1 MKKRKFAEGGS
12 SALEDLAE
20 GKDSGRFSSDVYK
33 RALAFRKKAESG
45 EDEAKDVTTT
55 KSVRKEPAAP
65 STPSAM
71 PAGRAMAGRKVADE
85 YTAPVRASTPRPAPP
100 EAPGEIP
107 RPRASDA
114 RAPAESDPEG
124 RMDMSDTGRNIR
136 NIATALTPF
145 GAGAANRAIGSRLTT
160 SGILGAQAGRQDA
173 AVARAA
179 ERGAAS
185 RAAIRAKREAEVTAA
200 AKRGR
205 ASREA
210 VQKKRE
216 QGGLDDYSYRRATDM
231 EAGFAK
237 GGSIRG
243 GGCEQRGKTRGR
255 ML

>member
-1 MKKRKFAEGGS
+1 MKKRKFAEGG

-71 PAGRAMAGRKVADE
+71 PAGRAMVGRKATDE
-85 YTAPVRASTPRPAPP
+85 YTAPVRASTPAPAPS

-124 RMDMSDTGRNIR
+124 RMGMSDTERNLR
-136 NIATALTPF
+136 NTATAL
-145 GAGAANRAIGSRLTT
+145 AGYGGGSGIVNRGIRSSMTT
-160 SGILGAQAGRQDA
+160 SGILGAQAGRQNA
-173 AVARAA
+173 AVAQAA
-179 ERGAAS
+179 ARGAAS
-185 RAAIRAKREAEVTAA
+185 RA
-200 AKRGR
+200 G
-205 ASREA
+205 
-210 VQKKRE
+210 VQA
-216 QGGLDDYSYRRATDM
+216 RRAQRQAAEAKAM
-231 EAGFAK
+231 EEAKPILKARPKKASPRSRTRDEEGIEFAK
-237 GGSIRG
+237 GGKIRG
-243 GGCEQRGKTRGR
+243 GGCEQRGKTRGK
-255 ML
+255 MY